1 MSGAGVLTVKSAL
14 LIATGNGVTINTAST
29 TLDTT
34 SVQPNKFSM
43 SAKSALVIT
52 DGAYS
57 VDADGKKTG
66 TAVNLEGGVAN
77 SVVNDGGKV
86 ILAGNFTAADSNI
99 QVFSGTTGFSLA
111 VAILSLSLLTV

>member
-1 MSGAGVLTVKSAL
+1 
-14 LIATGNGVTINTAST
+14 
-29 TLDTT
+29 
-34 SVQPNKFSM
+34 M

-86 ILAGNFTAADSNI
+86 ILAGKFTAADSNI
-99 QVFSGTTGFSLA
+99 PGVLWHHW
-111 VAILSLSLLTV
+111 LLRKRWQY